1 VAAQFILA
9 TKFSYTGSTL
19 KVVAKPP
26 QDKVIN
32 MNNVVISGSG
42 LYTPAQIIT
51 NEELVASYNLY
62 VDQFNAHYAS
72 DIANGDV
79 AALEHSSSEFIEKAS
94 GIKARHVLYKDGI
107 LDPAIMRP
115 VFARRAEEQL
125 PEMVE
130 MALAAAQEAMAQ
142 ANKTAADIDL
152 IICAASN
159 MQRPYPA
166 LSIELQQQLGAAGYA
181 FDMNVA
187 CSSATFAI
195 SNAVNAIRGGTA
207 KVVLVVNPE
216 FASPQ
221 VNYRSRDS
229 HFIFGDVCTAT
240 IIEAE
245 ASYKSEN
252 AWRINSMRL
261 KTEFSNNIRC
271 DVGYTEHCLP
281 ADPLVPFFK
290 QQGRKVFKELLPIV
304 ADVILTE
311 MAAQQIKPEQLK
323 RLWLHQANINMNIFA
338 AKKILGRDPLP
349 EEAPL
354 VLDTYANTAS
364 AGSIIAFHKYKHGL
378 NSGDHAILCSFGA
391 GYSVGCLMLQKC

>member
-1 VAAQFILA
+1 MAIRI
-9 TKFSYTGSTL
+9 TGTG
-19 KVVAKPP
+19 V
-26 QDKVIN
+26 
-32 MNNVVISGSG
+32 
-42 LYTPAQIIT
+42 YTPEFSIS
-51 NEELVASYNLY
+51 NHELVDSLTAYVEHYN
-62 VDQFNAHYAS
+62 QTH
-72 DIANGDV
+72 
-79 AALEHSSSEFIEKAS
+79 AAAIEAGTMTAKRTSSPEFIEKAS
-94 GIKARHVLYKDGI
+94 GIKSRYVVNKTGV
-107 LDPAIMRP
+107 LDPQRMCPIIPERP
-115 VFARRAEEQL
+115 NEQISIQAE
-125 PEMVE
+125 MGV
-130 MALAAAQEAMAQ
+130 AAAREALKN
-142 ANKTAADIDL
+142 ANLEPDDL
-152 IICAASN
+152 DAVILACSN
-159 MQRPYPA
+159 MQRAYPA
-166 LSIELQQQLGAAGYA
+166 VAIEIQSALGMTQGYA

-245 ASYKSEN
+245 DSCTSNN
-252 AWRINSMRL
+252 AFRIKGMSL

-281 ADPLVPFFK
+281 VDPQVPFFK

-311 MAAQQIKPEQLK
+311 MAVQQVAPEQLK

-364 AGSIIAFHKYKHGL
+364 AGSVIAFHKYKQGIS
-378 NSGDHAILCSFGA
+378 SGEHAILCSFGA
-391 GYSVGCLMLQKC
+391 GYSVGCLILQKC

>member
-1 VAAQFILA
+1 MM
-9 TKFSYTGSTL
+9 K
-19 KVVAKPP
+19 
-26 QDKVIN
+26 
-32 MNNVVISGSG
+32 NVVISGSG
-42 LYTPAQIIT
+42 LFTPEQIIT
-51 NEELVASYNLY
+51 NDELVASYNQY
-62 VDQFNAHYAS
+62 VDQFNTEHA
-72 DIANGDV
+72 V
-79 AALEHSSSEFIEKAS
+79 AIERGEVTALEHSSSEFIEKAS
-94 GIKARHVLYKDGI
+94 GIKARHVLYKEGI
-107 LDPAIMRP
+107 LNPNIMHP
-115 VFARRAEEQL
+115 LLSRRTEEQM

-130 MALAAAQEAMAQ
+130 MALHAAREAMAQ

-195 SNAVNAIRGGTA
+195 SNAVNAIRGDTA
-207 KVVLVVNPE
+207 RVVLVVNPE
-216 FASPQ
+216 FATPQ

-245 ASYKSEN
+245 ESCTSSN
-252 AWRINSMRL
+252 AWQIKGMRL

-271 DVGYTEHCLP
+271 DLGYTEHCLP

-304 ADVILTE
+304 ADVILAE
-311 MAAQQIKPEQLK
+311 MAQQQVAPDQLK

-338 AKKILGRDPLP
+338 AKKILGRDPEP
-349 EEAPL
+349 AEAPL
-354 VLDTYANTAS
+354 VLDSYANTAS
-364 AGSIIAFHKYKHGL
+364 AGSIIAFHKYKQGL
-378 NSGDHAILCSFGA
+378 QAGDHAILCSFGA
-391 GYSVGCLMLQKC
+391 GYSVGCLVLQKC

>member
-1 VAAQFILA
+1 M
-9 TKFSYTGSTL
+9 K
-19 KVVAKPP
+19 
-26 QDKVIN
+26 
-32 MNNVVISGSG
+32 NVVISGSG
-42 LYTPAQIIT
+42 LFTPTQSIS
-51 NEELVASYNLY
+51 NDELVLSYNQY
-62 VDQFNAHYAS
+62 VDNFNTEHAAA
-72 DIANGDV
+72 IAAGEV
-79 AALEHSSSEFIEKAS
+79 VALEYSSSEFIEKAS
-94 GIKARHVLYKDGI
+94 GIKARHVLYRDGI
-107 LDPAIMRP
+107 LDPAIMHP
-115 VFARRAEEQL
+115 VFTKRGEDQV

-130 MALAAAQEAMAQ
+130 MAIAAAKQALTQ

-166 LSIELQQQLGAAGYA
+166 LSIELQQQLGAGGYA

-207 KVVLVVNPE
+207 KTVLVVNPE

-221 VNYRSRDS
+221 VDYRNRDS

-245 ASYKSEN
+245 ESCTSEQ
-252 AWRINSMRL
+252 AFRILGMRL

-271 DVGYTEHCLP
+271 EIGYTEHCF
-281 ADPLVPFFK
+281 AEHDPKVPFFK

-304 ADVILTE
+304 ADVILAE
-311 MAAQQIKPEQLK
+311 MAAQQLPPEQVK

-338 AKKILGRDPLP
+338 ARKILGREPLP

-364 AGSIIAFHKYKHGL
+364 AGSIIAFHKYQQGL
-378 NSGDHAILCSFGA
+378 QAGDKAILCSFGA
-391 GYSVGCLMLQKC
+391 GYSVGCLVLEKCQ

>member
-1 VAAQFILA
+1 ML
-9 TKFSYTGSTL
+9 L
-19 KVVAKPP
+19 P
-26 QDKVIN
+26 QELLLTEQGDVMK
-32 MNNVVISGSG
+32 NVVISGSG
-42 LYTPAQIIT
+42 VFTPEQSIS
-51 NEELVASYNLY
+51 NEELVQSYNTY
-62 VDQFNAHYAS
+62 VDNFNTEHAAA
-72 DIANGDV
+72 IAAGEV
-79 AALEHSSSEFIEKAS
+79 LALEYSSSEFIEKAS

-107 LDPAIMRP
+107 LDPAIMHP
-115 VFARRAEEQL
+115 VLPRKAEDQL

-130 MALAAAQEAMAQ
+130 MAIAAATQALAQ

-166 LSIELQQQLGAAGYA
+166 LAIEVQQQLGADGYA

-207 KVVLVVNPE
+207 KTVLVVNPE

-221 VNYRSRDS
+221 VDYRNRDS

-245 ASYKSEN
+245 EN
-252 AWRINSMRL
+252 STSRQAFRILGMRL
-261 KTEFSNNIRC
+261 KTVFSNNIRC
-271 DVGYTEHCLP
+271 DIGYTEHCFTE
-281 ADPLVPFFK
+281 ADAKAPFFK

-304 ADVILTE
+304 ADVILAE
-311 MAAQQIKPEQLK
+311 MATQQLPAEQIK
-323 RLWLHQANINMNIFA
+323 RLWLHQANSNMNLFA
-338 AKKILGRDPLP
+338 ARKILGREPLP

-364 AGSIIAFHKYKHGL
+364 AGSIIAFHQHQQGL
-378 NSGDHAILCSFGA
+378 KEGDKAILCSFGA
-391 GYSVGCLMLQKC
+391 GYSVGCLVLEKC

>member
-1 VAAQFILA
+1 LQAEQGDSM
-9 TKFSYTGSTL
+9 K
-19 KVVAKPP
+19 
-26 QDKVIN
+26 
-32 MNNVVISGSG
+32 NVVISGSG
-42 LYTPAQIIT
+42 LFTPAQSIS
-51 NEELVASYNLY
+51 NEELVLSYNQY
-62 VDQFNAHYAS
+62 VDNYNTEHATA
-72 DIANGDV
+72 IAAGEVV
-79 AALEHSSSEFIEKAS
+79 ALDYSSSEFIEKAS
-94 GIKARHVLYKDGI
+94 GIKARHVLYKEGI
-107 LDPAIMRP
+107 LDPAIMHP
-115 VFARRAEEQL
+115 VFTKRGEDQV

-130 MALAAAQEAMAQ
+130 MALSAAKQALAQ

-166 LSIELQQQLGAAGYA
+166 LSIELQQQLGAGGYA

-207 KVVLVVNPE
+207 KTVLVVNPE

-221 VNYRSRDS
+221 VDYRSRDS

-245 ASYKSEN
+245 ESCSSES
-252 AWRINSMRL
+252 AFRILGMRL

-271 DVGYTEHCLP
+271 DIGYTEHCFSEP
-281 ADPLVPFFK
+281 DPQVPFFK

-304 ADVILTE
+304 ADVILAE
-311 MAAQQIKPEQLK
+311 MAAQQLAPEQVK

-338 AKKILGRDPLP
+338 ARKILGREPLP

-364 AGSIIAFHKYKHGL
+364 AGSIIAFHKYQQGL
-378 NSGDHAILCSFGA
+378 ISGDKAILCSFGA
-391 GYSVGCLMLQKC
+391 GYSVGCLVLEKC

>member
-1 VAAQFILA
+1 MKNI
-9 TKFSYTGSTL
+9 
-19 KVVAKPP
+19 
-26 QDKVIN
+26 
-32 MNNVVISGSG
+32 VISGSG
-42 LYTPAQIIT
+42 LFTPELTIS
-51 NEELVASYNLY
+51 NEELVQSYNQY
-62 VDQFNAHYAS
+62 ADNYNAEHAEA
-72 DIANGDV
+72 IAAGEL
-79 AALEHSSSEFIEKAS
+79 AALAYSSCEFIEKAS
-94 GIKARHVLYKDGI
+94 GIKSRHVLYKDGI
-107 LDPAIMRP
+107 LDPAVMRP
-115 VFARRAEEQL
+115 IFQKRGEEHM

-130 MALAAAQEAMAQ
+130 MALFAAHQALVQ
-142 ANKTAADIDL
+142 ANKTPADIDL

-166 LSIELQQQLGAAGYA
+166 LSIELQQQLGAGGYA

-195 SNAVNAIRGGTA
+195 SNAANAIRGGTA
-207 KVVLVVNPE
+207 KTVLVVNPE

-221 VNYRSRDS
+221 VDYRNRDS

-245 ASYKSEN
+245 ETANSPY
-252 AWRINSMRL
+252 AFRILGMRL

-271 DVGYTEHCLP
+271 DIGYTEHCFDQHD
-281 ADPLVPFFK
+281 ASTPFFK

-304 ADVILTE
+304 ADVILDE
-311 MAAQQIKPEQLK
+311 LAAQHIAPTELK

-338 AKKILGRDPLP
+338 ARKILGREPLP

-364 AGSIIAFHKYKHGL
+364 AGSIIAFHLYQQGL
-378 NSGDHAILCSFGA
+378 DTGDKAILCSFGA
-391 GYSVGCLMLQKC
+391 GYSVGCLVLEKC

>member
-1 VAAQFILA
+1 M
-9 TKFSYTGSTL
+9 KS
-19 KVVAKPP
+19 
-26 QDKVIN
+26 
-32 MNNVVISGSG
+32 VVISGSG
-42 LYTPAQIIT
+42 LFTPENIIT
-51 NEELVASYNLY
+51 NDELVASYNQY
-62 VDQFNAHYAS
+62 VDQFNGQQATA
-72 DIANGDV
+72 IVAGDV
-79 AALEHSSSEFIEKAS
+79 VALEYSSSEFIEKAS

-107 LDPAIMRP
+107 LDPNVMHP
-115 VFARRAEEQL
+115 VFPRRSEEQP

-130 MALAAAQEAMAQ
+130 MALSAAREAMAQ

-166 LSIELQQQLGAAGYA
+166 LSIELQQLLGVAGYA

-245 ASYKSEN
+245 ESCTANN
-252 AWRINSMRL
+252 AYRINGMRL

-271 DVGYTEHCLP
+271 EVGYTEHCLP
-281 ADPLVPFFK
+281 ADPLVPFFT

-304 ADVILTE
+304 AEVIQAE
-311 MAAQQIKPEQLK
+311 MALQQVKPEQLK

-338 AKKILGRDPLP
+338 AKKILGRDPEP

-364 AGSIIAFHKYKHGL
+364 AGSIIAFHKNKTGL
-378 NSGDHAILCSFGA
+378 QAGDHAILCSFGA
-391 GYSVGCLMLQKC
+391 GYSVGCLVLQKC

>member
-1 VAAQFILA
+1 MKQ
-9 TKFSYTGSTL
+9 
-19 KVVAKPP
+19 
-26 QDKVIN
+26 
-32 MNNVVISGSG
+32 VVISGSG
-42 LYTPAQIIT
+42 LFTPPHSIS
-51 NEELVASYNLY
+51 NEALVESFNAY
-62 VDQFNAHYAS
+62 VDIFNLENAGLIEQGH
-72 DIANGDV
+72 V
-79 AALEHSSSEFIEKAS
+79 AALSYSSSEFIEKAS

-107 LDPAIMRP
+107 LDPAIMQP
-115 VFARRAEEQL
+115 VLPRRGEDQL

-130 MALAAAQEAMAQ
+130 MAVVAAREAMAQ

-159 MQRPYPA
+159 MQRSYPA

-245 ASYKSEN
+245 DSCSSNN
-252 AWRINSMRL
+252 AWRINGMRL

-271 DVGYTEHCLP
+271 DVGYTEHCLEP
-281 ADPLVPFFK
+281 DPLAPFFK

-304 ADVILTE
+304 ADVILAE
-311 MAAQQIKPEQLK
+311 MAEQQIAPEQLK

-364 AGSIIAFHKYKHGL
+364 AGSIIAFHKYKQGL
-378 NSGDHAILCSFGA
+378 QQGDHAILCSFGA
-391 GYSVGCLMLQKC
+391 GYSVGCLLLQKC